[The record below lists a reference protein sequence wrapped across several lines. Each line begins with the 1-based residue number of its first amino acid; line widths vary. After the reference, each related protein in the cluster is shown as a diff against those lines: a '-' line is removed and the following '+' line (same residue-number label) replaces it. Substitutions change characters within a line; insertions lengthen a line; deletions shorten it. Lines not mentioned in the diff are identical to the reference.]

1 MLKYLVFGRRKID
14 ETDSYVM
21 WEVMGPGMEQPK
33 VIIDYYPQL
42 RSALIEETESVH

>member
-1 MLKYLVFGRRKID
+1 MLFGKRKLD

-33 VIIDYYPQL
+33 IIIDYYPMERCRLQ
-42 RSALIEETESVH
+42 AEEDSIN